1 VVRREFNFT
10 VNKQV
15 LHRVFKIAISTVE
28 SVPLKGVHMKKFNT
42 RGVVALSLIAALGV
56 GTPAVAF
63 ADSTT
68 TTTTPTTTTTVPVT
82 TTTVK
87 SGHPWE
93 QYRKAEQAYLKQLSV
108 INRTFRQTVEVARHD
123 YWLAIKASKGSDN
136 RSAARAAARAA
147 LTLSIANAMSAR
159 ATALT
164 NLGSPPNA
172 PAGYPKSAYIDA
184 IHAINT
190 TYRASVAAA
199 DTAFAAAFPL
209 ATTPAARAEVR
220 ATLELAIANAA
231 LVRANALTA
240 LGPPPANP
248 GSTTTTTTVP
258 VTTTTV

>member
-1 VVRREFNFT
+1 
-10 VNKQV
+10 
-15 LHRVFKIAISTVE
+15 
-28 SVPLKGVHMKKFNT
+28 MKKFNT

-63 ADSTT
+63 ADSPV
-68 TTTTPTTTTTVPVT
+68 TTTTPTTTTVPVT
-82 TTTVK
+82 TATVK

-93 QYRKAEQAYLKQLSV
+93 QYRKAENAYLKQLRV
-108 INRTFRQTVEVARHD
+108 INRTFRQTVDVARHD
-123 YWLAIKASKGSDN
+123 YWLAIKASRGADN

-159 ATALT
+159 ATALIA
-164 NLGSPPNA
+164 LGSPPNA
-172 PAGYPKSAYIDA
+172 PAGAPKSAYIDA
-184 IHAINT
+184 VHAINT

-199 DTAFAAAFPL
+199 DAAFAVAFPG

-220 ATLELAIANAA
+220 ATLELAVANAA

-248 GSTTTTTTVP
+248 ASP
-258 VTTTTV
+258 VTTTTAPATSTTV

>member
-15 LHRVFKIAISTVE
+15 LHRVFEIPISTVE

-63 ADSTT
+63 AAD

-87 SGHPWE
+87 TGHPWQ

-123 YWLAIKASKGSDN
+123 YWLALKASKGSDN

-147 LTLSIANAMSAR
+147 LTLSIANAMAAR

-172 PAGYPKSAYIDA
+172 PAGYPKTPYIDA

-199 DTAFAAAFPL
+199 DAAFAAAFPL
-209 ATTPAARAEVR
+209 ATTPAARAVVR
-220 ATLELAIANAA
+220 ATLELSIANAA

-248 GSTTTTTTVP
+248 GSPVTTTTVP